1 MKIRIKD
8 NSIRLRLT
16 QGEVNELEKTTK
28 VSATTSFL
36 NESTLT
42 YSLIWSKEENYSAI
56 MNDHEIE
63 VRVPQSAGQKWLDPT
78 QVGMEQLLE
87 LKNGDHLRIL
97 VEKDFACL
105 TERVDEDESDNFPNP
120 LSTC

>member
-16 QGEVNELEKTTK
+16 QGEVSTFEKTSK
-28 VSATTSFL
+28 VTASTSFL
-36 NESTLT
+36 NDTTLT
-42 YSLIWSKEENYSAI
+42 YSLIWSNDENYSAELKD
-56 MNDHEIE
+56 NHIE
-63 VRVPQSAGQKWLDPT
+63 VKVPKTDGKAWLEPT

-120 LSTC
+120 LSNC